1 MSPPAIP
8 PTIPPAIPME
18 WLPTLPR
25 RYAATV
31 VDGTLMLAALVTPT
45 ALWGADDPA
54 ARGAR
59 AALAL
64 AAFLVYEPL
73 CTGRFVTLGQWVTGV
88 RVRRFDTGGRIGVLR
103 AFARILA
110 KIGLGV
116 LSFLVIPFVPGRRAI
131 HDMAT
136 GSIVIMADAGM
147 EFSRWASLRMVA
159 ESV

>member
-88 RVRRFDTGGRIGVLR
+88 RVRRVATGGR
-103 AFARILA
+103 
-110 KIGLGV
+110 LGG
-116 LSFLVIPFVPGRRAI
+116 GR
-131 HDMAT
+131 
-136 GSIVIMADAGM
+136 
-147 EFSRWASLRMVA
+147 
-159 ESV
+159 ESG